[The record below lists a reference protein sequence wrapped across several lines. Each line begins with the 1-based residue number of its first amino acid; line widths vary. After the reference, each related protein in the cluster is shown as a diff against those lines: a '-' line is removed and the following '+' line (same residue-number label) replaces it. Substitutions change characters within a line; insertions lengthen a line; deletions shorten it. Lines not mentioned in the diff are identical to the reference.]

1 MSYDPENLR
10 AVTEEKEITSIEEL
24 SDSSD
29 SSNSSFDS
37 SSIDSYDD
45 SSELATDEEIL
56 EAELMDPQQHE
67 RNMILMERIINSEIN
82 DSYGGLLPLR
92 TKNEIVDLVISKPEI
107 DLKPETNI
115 KLIGTILHIVEN
127 YVVIKSI
134 NSGENQVLDSDTVLL
149 LEGPEVFGTIFE
161 TIGPV
166 SQPLYVV
173 RFNNENE
180 FNKEKTVEGA
190 SVYAADGYIH
200 YVFPDQIR
208 QFKGCDASN
217 INDEEVDENER
228 DFSDDEQEIWHKK
241 TLRQE
246 NAREHGELENPK
258 QIGKRA
264 FRSDASSSNTVT
276 NGSNN
281 NTRRRNSHR
290 GGRGAGL
297 RQQPRYPDDSFGYN
311 ILPRP
316 KNFLPPPS

>member
-1 MSYDPENLR
+1 MSYDPENLQ
-10 AVTEEKEITSIEEL
+10 AVTEEKEINNIEEL

-29 SSNSSFDS
+29 SSDSSFDS
-37 SSIDSYDD
+37 SSIDSYD
-45 SSELATDEEIL
+45 SV
-56 EAELMDPQQHE
+56 
-67 RNMILMERIINSEIN
+67 
-82 DSYGGLLPLR
+82 DSYDDGLLPLR
-92 TKNEIVDLVISKPEI
+92 TKNEIIDLVISKPEI
-107 DLKPETNI
+107 DLKPDTNL

-190 SVYAADGYIH
+190 NVYAADGYIH
-200 YVFPDQIR
+200 YAFPDQIR

-228 DFSDDEQEIWHKK
+228 DFSDDEQEIRHKK

-246 NAREHGELENPK
+246 NTMEHGELENSK

-264 FRSDASSSNTVT
+264 FRSDTNSNFVA
-276 NGSNN
+276 NGANN
-281 NTRRRNSHR
+281 NTRRRSSHR
-290 GGRGAGL
+290 GGRGRGAGP
-297 RQQPRYPDDSFGYN
+297 RQQPRHPDDPFGYN

>member
-1 MSYDPENLR
+1 MELV
-10 AVTEEKEITSIEEL
+10 AKEKEITDLLDS

-29 SSNSSFDS
+29 SSSDSSFDS

-45 SSELATDEEIL
+45 SSELSTDEEIL
-56 EAELMDPQQHE
+56 EAELMDPHQHE
-67 RNMILMERIINSEIN
+67 RNMILMERIINSEIH
-82 DSYGGLLPLR
+82 DDYCGLLPLR
-92 TKNEIVDLVISKPEI
+92 TKNEIIDLIIPKPEI
-107 DLKPETNI
+107 ELKPDTNL

-134 NSGENQVLDSDTVLL
+134 NSGENQILDSDTVLL

-180 FNKEKTVEGA
+180 FNKEKTVKGA
-190 SVYAADGYIH
+190 NVYAADGYIH
-200 YVFPDQIR
+200 YAFPDQIR

-217 INDEEVDENER
+217 IHDEEVDENDR

-241 TLRQE
+241 ILRQE
-246 NAREHGELENPK
+246 NV
-258 QIGKRA
+258 QIGKRV
-264 FRSDASSSNTVT
+264 FRGDANSANFVT
-276 NGSNN
+276 NRANN
-281 NTRRRNSHR
+281 NTRGRSNNR

-297 RQQPRYPDDSFGYN
+297 RQQPQCPDDPFGYN

-316 KNFLPPPS
+316 KNLLPPPS